1 MSSVNVL
8 IADPH
13 ENPDRLS
20 AEFKAAILR
29 ARASG
34 NPLVVLGD
42 FAHILPYGYEAYL
55 GSPMVQEF
63 VTILEDDLIILIG
76 GNHDPEYL
84 LRRLFADYP
93 NVQIF
98 SDFTIGNVYLCHGHR
113 WGPLWSWLS
122 WFADDIVRAAVAV
135 CPGTWL
141 KFAGWAGWT
150 PSQVKSEERY
160 HAVVLSL
167 LIKAIQYR
175 SKHGRLVAMGHSHK
189 KYSLREDG
197 DIVVASLPPLVSG
210 VCAET
215 DGASLSFKA
224 L

>member
-1 MSSVNVL
+1 MSVFHVI

-20 AEFKAAILR
+20 VEFKAAILH

-34 NPLVVLGD
+34 NPLIVLGD
-42 FAHILPYGYEAYL
+42 FIQFLPYGFEAYL
-55 GSPMVQEF
+55 GSRMVQEF
-63 VTILEDDLIILIG
+63 FTILEDDLIILIG

-84 LRRLFADYP
+84 LRRLFADHP

-98 SDFTIGNVYLCHGHR
+98 SDFMVGNVYLCHGHR

-122 WFADDIVRAAVAV
+122 WFADDIVRIAVTIS
-135 CPGTWL
+135 PGAWL
-141 KFAGWAGWT
+141 KFATWAGWT
-150 PSQVKSEERY
+150 PSRVKPEKRY
-160 HAVVLSL
+160 HAVVRSL
-167 LIKAIQYR
+167 LNKALCYR
-175 SKHGRLVAMGHSHK
+175 TEHGRLVAMGHSHK
-189 KYSLREDG
+189 KYSVREEG
-197 DIVVASLPPLVSG
+197 DIIVASLPPLVTG
-210 VCAET
+210 VYAET